1 MINGGVNR
9 KMALDIPKWKCRT
22 HNADANDDDVL
33 QANYWMVRFP
43 QQEVL

>member
-9 KMALDIPKWKCRT
+9 KMALYIPKWKSRT
-22 HNADANDDDVL
+22 HKADANNGDL